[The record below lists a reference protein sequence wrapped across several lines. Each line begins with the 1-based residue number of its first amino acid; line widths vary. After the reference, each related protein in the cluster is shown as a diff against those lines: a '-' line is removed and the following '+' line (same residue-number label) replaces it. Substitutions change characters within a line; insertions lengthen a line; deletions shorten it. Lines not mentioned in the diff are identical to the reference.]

1 MATLTEDDVLEQ
13 LDAQDNLFSFMKT
26 AHTILLQGIR
36 QFLPSLFVDNDE
48 EIVEYAVKPLL
59 AQSGPL
65 DDIDVALRLI
75 YALGKMDKW
84 LYADITH
91 FSQFWHYLNEQDET
105 PGFADDMTWDFIS
118 NVNSITRNAMLYDAL
133 KAMKFADFSVWS
145 EARFSGMVKTAL
157 TLAVTDHLKGINAV
171 KIELTVNGLKI
182 QAQYQNEEI
191 ENVHKPLLHM
201 LAALQTVNPQRRT
214 VVFLCAPPGTGKST
228 LTTFWEYLA
237 QQDPELPAIQTLPMD
252 GFHHYNSWLDAH
264 QLRPFKGAPETF
276 DVAKLTENLRQVVEG
291 DCTWPQYDRQK
302 HDPVEDALH
311 VTAPLVIVEGNW
323 LLLDDEKWLELAS
336 FCDFSIFIHAPAQ
349 ILRERLISRKIA
361 GGLTRQV
368 AEAFYARTDGPNVE
382 RVLMNSRQAN
392 LIVEMTEEGRYHFTS

>member
-1 MATLTEDDVLEQ
+1 M
-13 LDAQDNLFSFMKT
+13 
-26 AHTILLQGIR
+26 
-36 QFLPSLFVDNDE
+36 
-48 EIVEYAVKPLL
+48 
-59 AQSGPL
+59 
-65 DDIDVALRLI
+65 
-75 YALGKMDKW
+75 
-84 LYADITH
+84 
-91 FSQFWHYLNEQDET
+91 
-105 PGFADDMTWDFIS
+105 
-118 NVNSITRNAMLYDAL
+118 
-133 KAMKFADFSVWS
+133 
-145 EARFSGMVKTAL
+145 
-157 TLAVTDHLKGINAV
+157 

-302 HDPVEDALH
+302 H
-311 VTAPLVIVEGNW
+311 
-323 LLLDDEKWLELAS
+323 
-336 FCDFSIFIHAPAQ
+336 APAQ